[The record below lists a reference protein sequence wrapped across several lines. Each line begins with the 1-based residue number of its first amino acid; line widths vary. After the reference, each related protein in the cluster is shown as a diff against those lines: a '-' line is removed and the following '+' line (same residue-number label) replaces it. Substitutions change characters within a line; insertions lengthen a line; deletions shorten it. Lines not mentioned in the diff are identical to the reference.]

1 MDSCGISA
9 ASLMPQIPKN
19 HQMADTVYEHLVT
32 LINDFEEKLP
42 NDKQAGGRLV
52 AFHDTV
58 FSIDDIGYWNPN
70 IIIFYGTLPDGS
82 IVQLVQHTTQLNL
95 LLVAVPR
102 TDDTSK
108 PRRKIGF
115 SPDQEEALQSEPSA
129 P

>member
-1 MDSCGISA
+1 MDSFGISA
-9 ASLMPQIPKN
+9 ASLMPQIHKN
-19 HQMADTVYEHLVT
+19 YQLADTVYEHLVT
-32 LINDFEEKLP
+32 LINEFEAKLP

-70 IIIFYGTLPDGS
+70 IIIFKGTMNDGS
-82 IVQLVQHTTQLNL
+82 FVQLVQHTTQLNL

-115 SPDQEEALQSEPSA
+115 LPDQEGPPQSEPSA